1 MVLSSRKDFIMSDN
15 ENMPQY
21 RTSRFLRPGEDRMVQ
36 LVQDTLRS
44 GGLHPVDSAVAEQ
57 ISSANR
63 DSSGARQGSATHA
76 KREPRQER

>member
-1 MVLSSRKDFIMSDN
+1 MVLPSRKDFTMSNN

-63 DSSGARQGSATHA
+63 DSGGARQSAAAHST
-76 KREPRQER
+76 REPRQER

>member
-1 MVLSSRKDFIMSDN
+1 MVLPSRKDFTMSDDQ
-15 ENMPQY
+15 NMPQY

-57 ISSANR
+57 ISSATR
-63 DSSGARQGSATHA
+63 DSSGAREGAASHG
-76 KREPRQER
+76 KREPRQQR

>member
-1 MVLSSRKDFIMSDN
+1 MMIPSREDFTMSDN

-57 ISSANR
+57 ISSATR
-63 DSSGARQGSATHA
+63 DSSGARQGAATHA

>member
-1 MVLSSRKDFIMSDN
+1 MSDN

-36 LVQDTLRS
+36 LVQDTLRR
-44 GGLHPVDSAVAEQ
+44 GGLHPVDSAIAEQ

-63 DSSGARQGSATHA
+63 DSSGASKSPASHDT
-76 KREPRQER
+76 REQRPEC

>member
-1 MVLSSRKDFIMSDN
+1 MVLPSRKDFTMSNN
-15 ENMPQY
+15 ENIPQY

-63 DSSGARQGSATHA
+63 DSSGARQGSAPHA
-76 KREPRQER
+76 KREPRLER

>member
-63 DSSGARQGSATHA
+63 DSSGARQSSATHA

>member
-1 MVLSSRKDFIMSDN
+1 MMIPSREDFTMSDN

-21 RTSRFLRPGEDRMVQ
+21 RTSRFLRPGDDRMVQ

-63 DSSGARQGSATHA
+63 DSSGARQGSASHA

>member
-63 DSSGARQGSATHA
+63 DSGGARQGSATHA

>member
-1 MVLSSRKDFIMSDN
+1 MMIPSREDFTMSDN

-63 DSSGARQGSATHA
+63 DSSGARQSPAPHA

>member
-1 MVLSSRKDFIMSDN
+1 MVLPSRKDFTMSDDQ
-15 ENMPQY
+15 NMPQY

-63 DSSGARQGSATHA
+63 DSSGARPGSASHA
-76 KREPRQER
+76 KREPRQQR

>member
-1 MVLSSRKDFIMSDN
+1 MVLTPRKDVTMSDN
-15 ENMPQY
+15 QNMPQY

-63 DSSGARQGSATHA
+63 DSSGARQDAASRATH
-76 KREPRQER
+76 EPRQER

>member
-1 MVLSSRKDFIMSDN
+1 MVLTPRKDVTMSDN
-15 ENMPQY
+15 QNMPQY

-63 DSSGARQGSATHA
+63 DSSGARLGSASHA
-76 KREPRQER
+76 TREPRQER

>member
-1 MVLSSRKDFIMSDN
+1 MSDN

-44 GGLHPVDSAVAEQ
+44 GGLHPVDSAIAEQ

-63 DSSGARQGSATHA
+63 DSARQGPASHTQ
-76 KREPRQER
+76 REPRQER

>member
-1 MVLSSRKDFIMSDN
+1 MMIPSREDFTMSDN

-63 DSSGARQGSATHA
+63 DSSGARQGSASHA
-76 KREPRQER
+76 KREPHQQR

>member
-1 MVLSSRKDFIMSDN
+1 MMIPSREDFTMSDN

-63 DSSGARQGSATHA
+63 DSGGARQSAAAHNT
-76 KREPRQER
+76 REPRQER

>member
-1 MVLSSRKDFIMSDN
+1 MSDK

-21 RTSRFLRPGEDRMVQ
+21 RTSRFLRPGEDRIVQ

-63 DSSGARQGSATHA
+63 DSSGAHQGSAPHA
-76 KREPRQER
+76 KREPRLER

>member
-1 MVLSSRKDFIMSDN
+1 MMIPSREDFTMSDN

-57 ISSANR
+57 ISSATL
-63 DSSGARQGSATHA
+63 DSSGARQGAASHT